1 MESIRFETYPLLLLK
16 TISAESSVK
25 TQKQIAAYKMKLGTA
40 LFSCLTIFGLAF
52 FFEEIFQSTI
62 TTENSAQNLLESW
75 LRSFFCFRS
84 LSHSPDD
91 YKLFLKTS

>member
-1 MESIRFETYPLLLLK
+1 
-16 TISAESSVK
+16 
-25 TQKQIAAYKMKLGTA
+25 MKLVTA

-75 LRSFFCFRS
+75 LRSFFRFRS
-84 LSHSPDD
+84 LSLTLQMITNYS
-91 YKLFLKTS
+91 LKPHKYHLTHIHESIKHIASS